1 MKEIIFGILSGIVAA
16 LGMGGG
22 TILILLLGIFTEIEQ
37 HFIQGINL
45 VVFIPTS
52 IVAILMNIKNK
63 TINYK
68 QALPIIILGIV
79 GAFLGSFLAFKFDNR
94 ILKKLFGIFLIIIA
108 ILESYSFFRQYIR
121 RIKMK
126 FTKGIILGSLLTAG
140 AMMMYSEGID
150 TNKKK
155 MIKKGKQFARKMKIP
170 M

>member
-22 TILILLLGIFTEIEQ
+22 TILILLLGIFTEIGQ

-94 ILKKLFGIFLIIIA
+94 ILKKLFGIFLLIIA
-108 ILESYSFFRQYIR
+108 ILETYSFFRQYI
-121 RIKMK
+121 IQKK
-126 FTKGIILGSLLTAG
+126 
-140 AMMMYSEGID
+140 ED
-150 TNKKK
+150 NKNK
-155 MIKKGKQFARKMKIP
+155 
-170 M
+170 